1 MRKLLLLALAA
12 AFPLTASAQWDFST
26 VFPEDTLFTNGNGFQ
41 GVAVDDDG
49 TVFLQTFNTAADSID
64 IGGALTGV
72 NGLRIFNPDGTEVDA
87 SPLVFIDYADGT
99 TERDTLGYFSFI
111 DGTGAVAT
119 DTRTGRGM
127 RYCAAEDAVYIS
139 QYDTVFKIDADTY
152 EGLAKVTP
160 FVGASL
166 GAVGVDDN
174 CNVTVQTVVA
184 GGRAITQ
191 YDPDLQAVT
200 GTAGTASNFTRTILV
215 SPDGNTV
222 YETAFE
228 NPFTTVYQRP
238 DEFSPYDSL
247 GITLAGLR
255 VEATAVNPA
264 TGRLWF
270 SSGNPLNGINNFN
283 DIDPATGDTLR
294 TYYTQQAF
302 YAFEPDDLFDADGN
316 PVLNPT
322 PVDSLFYEDPG
333 SVPGGGD
340 GADVGRPRGISFTA
354 DGETAYVV
362 LYNRTGA
369 AQRFTRGEGT
379 ATEPGTFA
387 SGRLEANRPNPFS
400 GSTEIAFSLERA
412 QDVSLRVFDAM
423 GRQVA
428 TLADGPLSAG
438 PHAYRFDASSLA
450 AGVYIYT
457 LNVEG
462 EVSSRRMMV
471 VR

>member
-1 MRKLLLLALAA
+1 MRKLLLLAFAA
-12 AFPLTASAQWDFST
+12 AFPLTASAQWTFDT
-26 VFPEDTLFTNGNGFQ
+26 IFPQDTLFTNGNGLQ

-49 TVFLQTFNTAADSID
+49 TVFLQTFNTAADTID
-64 IGGALTGV
+64 IGGTPTGV

-87 SPLVFIDYADGT
+87 SPLIFIDYADGT
-99 TERDTLGYFSFI
+99 TPRDTLGFFSFL

-139 QYDTVFKIDADTY
+139 QFDTIFKIDAETY
-152 EGLAKVTP
+152 EGLAKVNP
-160 FVGASL
+160 FGGASL
-166 GAVGVDDN
+166 GAVAVDAN
-174 CNVTVQTVVA
+174 CNVTVQSVVA

-200 GTAGTASNFTRTILV
+200 GTVGTASNFTRTV
-215 SPDGNTV
+215 FASPDGNTV
-222 YETAFE
+222 IETAFE
-228 NPFTTVYQRP
+228 NPYSVVYQRP

-255 VEATAVNPA
+255 VEANAVNPA
-264 TGRLWF
+264 TGYWWF

-283 DIDPATGDTLR
+283 DIDPATGDTVR

-302 YAFEPDDLFDADGN
+302 YAFDPADLFDASGN

-322 PVDSLFYEDPG
+322 PVDSLLYNDPG

-340 GADVGRPRGISFTA
+340 GANVGRPRGISFTA
-354 DGETAYVV
+354 DGNTAYVV
-362 LYNRTGA
+362 LYNRAGA
-369 AQRFTRGEGT
+369 VQRFVRGGT
-379 ATEPGTFA
+379 AAEPGTFA
-387 SGRLEANRPNPFS
+387 SGRLEQNRPNPFS
-400 GSTEIAFSLERA
+400 GSTHIEFELERA
-412 QDVSLRVFDAM
+412 STVTLRVFDAM
-423 GRQVA
+423 GRQVG

-438 PHAYRFDASSLA
+438 PHSFRFDAGSLA
-450 AGVYIYT
+450 AGVYVYT